1 MLLLAELTL
10 SKWAINYNILNTV
23 SNSRT
28 LPSMFKNFSIKIKRK
43 IFYFSW
49 DFGTKNTN
57 KGASWHQILTLHLAK
72 CYMFHRLNTENWI
85 ILHQNWILLKSSIIA
100 CSGKITKEIP
110 SSVCSREFWSNPEKP
125 STRSEVCVNRGSK
138 PRIME
143 SNLTIEARDF
153 MPWSN
158 LYMHSPW
165 NMRRI
170 WIYRPVTILIRW
182 RDSLRH
188 RPMDE
193 FWFACSL
200 MGKILHVNSGWS
212 VNLVYALIGLY
223 AFVIR
228 IELQHRKI
236 WGMIHDPCSIKRFI
250 SKTNS
255 SNCRSC

>member
-1 MLLLAELTL
+1 MNHFA
-10 SKWAINYNILNTV
+10 
-23 SNSRT
+23 
-28 LPSMFKNFSIKIKRK
+28 P
-43 IFYFSW
+43 
-49 DFGTKNTN
+49 
-57 KGASWHQILTLHLAK
+57 
-72 CYMFHRLNTENWI
+72 
-85 ILHQNWILLKSSIIA
+85 NWILLKSSIIA

-110 SSVCSREFWSNPEKP
+110 SRVCSREFWSNPEKP
-125 STRSEVCVNRGSK
+125 STRSEVCVNRESK

-143 SNLTIEARDF
+143 SEARDF

-236 WGMIHDPCSIKRFI
+236 WGMIRSIKRFI